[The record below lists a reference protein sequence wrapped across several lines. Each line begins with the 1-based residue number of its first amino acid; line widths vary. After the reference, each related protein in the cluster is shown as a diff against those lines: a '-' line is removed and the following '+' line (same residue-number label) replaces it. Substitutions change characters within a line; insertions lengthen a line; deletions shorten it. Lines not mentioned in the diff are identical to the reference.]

1 MKKITTVILAAGKST
16 RFKHKKSKIFQ
27 DLAGIEIIS
36 HIYQVAKK
44 ISNKEVVFVCNK
56 ENIIEIKNKFPY
68 AKCVL
73 QKNQKGTADAIVCAK
88 KYIKN
93 KNILILFGDVPLLSS
108 TTITK
113 LYNNYVKNGSIGSMI
128 AFKTNNP
135 YGYGRVKVIDN
146 KILSV
151 VEEINTTLTEKKI
164 LLCNSGVMLCNA
176 KLLFSNINK
185 ISDKNLKKEKYL
197 PDIFQIFNNLEKSFT
212 YIICPQEETLGI
224 NTIDDLI
231 LVDKIL
237 QKKLKANI
245 IKNGVILQQP
255 ETIRL
260 CVDTKI
266 KKGSIIEP
274 FVTFKPRVLIN
285 ENVLIKSYSVIEEC
299 SIGEN
304 SSIGPSARIRPKSKI
319 GKNTKIGN
327 FVEIKNSVIGNKNSI
342 SHLSYIGDSH
352 LGNNVNV
359 GAGTIT
365 CNYDGK
371 KKNKTII
378 KDQVFVG
385 SNSSLVAPITIGRK
399 ATIGAGSV
407 VTRNIPANY
416 LALERSDIKILR
428 KRRKK

>member
-36 HIYQVAKK
+36 HVYQVAKK

-93 KNILILFGDVPLLSS
+93 KNVLILFGDVPLLSF

-113 LYNNYVKNGSIGSMI
+113 LYNDYVKNGSIGSMI
-128 AFKTNNP
+128 A
-135 YGYGRVKVIDN
+135 
-146 KILSV
+146 LSV

-164 LLCNSGVMLCNA
+164 LLCNSGVMLCNT
-176 KLLFSNINK
+176 KLLFNNINK

-197 PDIFQIFNNLEKSFT
+197 PDIFQIFNNLEKSFS
-212 YIICPQEETLGI
+212 YIICLKEETLGI

-274 FVTFKPRVLIN
+274 FVTFKARVQIN

-416 LALERSDIKILR
+416 LALERSDLKILR

>member
-36 HIYQVAKK
+36 HVYQVAKK

-93 KNILILFGDVPLLSS
+93 KNVLILIGDVPLLSS
-108 TTITK
+108 VTITK
-113 LYNNYVKNGSIGSMI
+113 LYNNYTKNGSIGSMI

-135 YGYGRVKVIDN
+135 FGYGRVKVIDN
-146 KILSV
+146 KVLSV

-164 LLCNSGVMLCNA
+164 LLCNSGVMLCNT
-176 KLLFSNINK
+176 KLLFNNINK

-197 PDIFQIFNNLEKSFT
+197 PDIFQIFNDLEKRFS
-212 YIICPQEETLGI
+212 YIICSQEETLGI

-237 QKKLKANI
+237 QKKLKSNI

-352 LGNNVNV
+352 LGNNINV

-416 LALERSDIKILR
+416 LALERSDLKILR
-428 KRRKK
+428 KRGKK

>member
-36 HIYQVAKK
+36 HVYQVAKK

-93 KNILILFGDVPLLSS
+93 KNILILFADVPLLSS
-108 TTITK
+108 NTITK

-146 KILSV
+146 KVLSV

-164 LLCNSGVMLCNA
+164 LLCNSGVMLCNT

-197 PDIFQIFNNLEKSFT
+197 PDIFQIFNDLEKSFS
-212 YIICPQEETLGI
+212 YIICSQEETLGI

-416 LALERSDIKILR
+416 LALERSDLKILR

>member
-36 HIYQVAKK
+36 HVYQVAKK

-93 KNILILFGDVPLLSS
+93 KNVLILFGDVPLLSS

-135 YGYGRVKVIDN
+135 YGYGRVKTIDK
-146 KILSV
+146 KIISV
-151 VEEINTTLTEKKI
+151 VEEINTSLTEKKI

-197 PDIFQIFNNLEKSFT
+197 PDIFQIFNNLGKSFS
-212 YIICPQEETLGI
+212 YIICPKEETLGI

-304 SSIGPSARIRPKSKI
+304 STIGPSARIRPKSKI

-416 LALERSDIKILR
+416 LALERSDLKILR
-428 KRRKK
+428 KPGKK

>member
-1 MKKITTVILAAGKST
+1 M
-16 RFKHKKSKIFQ
+16 
-27 DLAGIEIIS
+27 
-36 HIYQVAKK
+36 
-44 ISNKEVVFVCNK
+44 
-56 ENIIEIKNKFPY
+56 
-68 AKCVL
+68 
-73 QKNQKGTADAIVCAK
+73 
-88 KYIKN
+88 
-93 KNILILFGDVPLLSS
+93 
-108 TTITK
+108 
-113 LYNNYVKNGSIGSMI
+113 
-128 AFKTNNP
+128 
-135 YGYGRVKVIDN
+135 
-146 KILSV
+146 
-151 VEEINTTLTEKKI
+151 
-164 LLCNSGVMLCNA
+164 
-176 KLLFSNINK
+176 
-185 ISDKNLKKEKYL
+185 
-197 PDIFQIFNNLEKSFT
+197 FQIFYNLGKSFS
-212 YIICPQEETLGI
+212 YIICPKEETLGI

-352 LGNNVNV
+352 LGNNVNI

-416 LALERSDIKILR
+416 LALERSDLKILR

>member
-36 HIYQVAKK
+36 HVYQVAKK

-93 KNILILFGDVPLLSS
+93 KNVLILFGDVPLLSS

-113 LYNNYVKNGSIGSMI
+113 LYNSYIKNGSVGSMI
-128 AFKTNNP
+128 AFKTKNP
-135 YGYGRVKVIDN
+135 YGYGRVKIMNN
-146 KILSV
+146 KVLSV
-151 VEEINTTLTEKKI
+151 IEEINTTLAEKKI

-197 PDIFQIFNNLEKSFT
+197 PDIFQIFNNLEKSFG

-231 LVDKIL
+231 LVDEIL

-245 IKNGVILQQP
+245 IKSGVILQQP

-299 SIGEN
+299 SIGES

>member
-1 MKKITTVILAAGKST
+1 
-16 RFKHKKSKIFQ
+16 
-27 DLAGIEIIS
+27 
-36 HIYQVAKK
+36 
-44 ISNKEVVFVCNK
+44 
-56 ENIIEIKNKFPY
+56 
-68 AKCVL
+68 
-73 QKNQKGTADAIVCAK
+73 
-88 KYIKN
+88 
-93 KNILILFGDVPLLSS
+93 
-108 TTITK
+108 
-113 LYNNYVKNGSIGSMI
+113 MI

-146 KILSV
+146 KVLSV

-164 LLCNSGVMLCNA
+164 LLCNSGVMLCNT
-176 KLLFSNINK
+176 KLLFNNINK

-197 PDIFQIFNNLEKSFT
+197 PDIFQIFNNLGKSFS
-212 YIICPQEETLGI
+212 YIICPKEETLGI

-352 LGNNVNV
+352 LGNNVNI

-416 LALERSDIKILR
+416 LALERSDLKILR

>member
-36 HIYQVAKK
+36 HVYQVAKK

-93 KNILILFGDVPLLSS
+93 KNILILFGDVPLLSFN
-108 TTITK
+108 TI
-113 LYNNYVKNGSIGSMI
+113 
-128 AFKTNNP
+128 
-135 YGYGRVKVIDN
+135 
-146 KILSV
+146 
-151 VEEINTTLTEKKI
+151 INTSLTEKKI
-164 LLCNSGVMLCNA
+164 LLCNSGVMLCNT

-197 PDIFQIFNNLEKSFT
+197 PDIFQIFNNLEKSFS
-212 YIICPQEETLGI
+212 YIICPKEETLGI

-304 SSIGPSARIRPKSKI
+304 STIGPSARIRPKSKI

>member
-27 DLAGIEIIS
+27 DLAGIEIIN
-36 HIYQVAKK
+36 HVYQVAKK
-44 ISNKEVVFVCNK
+44 TSNKEVVFVCNK

-93 KNILILFGDVPLLSS
+93 KNVLILFGDVPLLSS

-113 LYNNYVKNGSIGSMI
+113 LYNNYVKNDSIGSMI

-135 YGYGRVKVIDN
+135 YGYGRVKAIDN
-146 KILSV
+146 KVLSV
-151 VEEINTTLTEKKI
+151 VEEINTTLAEKKI

-185 ISDKNLKKEKYL
+185 ISNKNLKKEKYL
-197 PDIFQIFNNLEKSFT
+197 PDIFQIFNNLEKSFS
-212 YIICPQEETLGI
+212 YIICPREETLGI

-260 CVDTKI
+260 CIDTKI

-285 ENVLIKSYSVIEEC
+285 KNVLIKSYSVIEEC

-319 GKNTKIGN
+319 GKSTKIGN
-327 FVEIKNSVIGNKNSI
+327 FVEVKNSVIGNKNSI

-352 LGNNVNV
+352 LGNNVNI

-385 SNSSLVAPITIGRK
+385 SNCSLVAPITIGRK

-407 VTRNIPANY
+407 VTRNIPDNY
-416 LALERSDIKILR
+416 LALERSDLKILR
-428 KRRKK
+428 KQRKK